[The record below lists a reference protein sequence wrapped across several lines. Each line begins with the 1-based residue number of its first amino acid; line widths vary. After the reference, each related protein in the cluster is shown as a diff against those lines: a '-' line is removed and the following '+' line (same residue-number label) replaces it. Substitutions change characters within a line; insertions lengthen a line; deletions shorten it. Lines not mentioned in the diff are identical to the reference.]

1 MRTLALCTLVFV
13 VLFPVAGQAPA
24 QRYTAPDGRL
34 RVALSQQPFL
44 PNGTSPGPRT
54 MATGGI
60 QRFLADQGAHVR
72 VDEAA
77 LTAEEDKEYG
87 GWKRLGYALGHFAGI
102 VERNERDGYFTV
114 GLLATCPSMPGLVA
128 GLQHSGTGSAPI
140 RIGMLWLDAH
150 PTSTRPRPPAA
161 AR

>member
-1 MRTLALCTLVFV
+1 MRDLALSTLVLV
-13 VLFPVAGQAPA
+13 VLFAVAGQAHA

-44 PNGTSPGPRT
+44 PNGASPGPQT

-72 VDEAA
+72 LDEAA

-87 GWKRLGYALGHFAGI
+87 GWKRLGYALGHFSQDL
-102 VERNERDGYFTV
+102 ERDEADG
-114 GLLATCPSMPGLVA
+114 C
-128 GLQHSGTGSAPI
+128 
-140 RIGMLWLDAH
+140 
-150 PTSTRPRPPAA
+150 
-161 AR
+161 

>member
-1 MRTLALCTLVFV
+1 MRTLALCTLVLV
-13 VLFPVAGQAPA
+13 VLFPVAGQAHA

-34 RVALSQQPFL
+34 RVGLAQQPFL
-44 PNGTSPGPRT
+44 PNGTSPGPKT

-87 GWKRLGYALGHFAGI
+87 GWKRLGYSCI
-102 VERNERDGYFTV
+102 EW
-114 GLLATCPSMPGLVA
+114 PG
-128 GLQHSGTGSAPI
+128 
-140 RIGMLWLDAH
+140 
-150 PTSTRPRPPAA
+150 
-161 AR
+161 